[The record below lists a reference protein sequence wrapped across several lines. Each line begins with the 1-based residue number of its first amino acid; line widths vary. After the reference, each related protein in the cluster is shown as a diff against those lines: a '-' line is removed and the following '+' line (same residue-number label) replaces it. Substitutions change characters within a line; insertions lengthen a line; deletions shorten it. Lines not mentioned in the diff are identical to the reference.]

1 MSIVNSLNIRL
12 IIQIVFLKLEIGWNI
27 FFVKNFKKLYKV
39 YKIGVFEKYKCGAD
53 SEI

>member
-27 FFVKNFKKLYKV
+27 FFVKNFKKLYKA
-39 YKIGVFEKYKCGAD
+39 YKIGIIIYCKCGAD